1 MISEIQLWAIN
12 WLAQI
17 TSVKH
22 ALILLFFFFFFNS
35 FSVSSY
41 STARKKIHPISGT
54 EQRPLAKL
62 EPSLLGHIIASLW
75 RELTALR
82 RAAHGRRTAEPVWQV
97 PVSRS
102 FEMLGSKLYFLL
114 FCTSQS
120 TEAGIG
126 APPVPGST
134 SRCCVGSSSA
144 EFVCKHHARNS
155 RLTVAVQLPG

>member
-1 MISEIQLWAIN
+1 MWFLKFNWAIN

-17 TSVKH
+17 TSVKD
-22 ALILLFFFFFFNS
+22 ALTLVFFYS

-54 EQRPLAKL
+54 EQRPLVKL
-62 EPSLLGHIIASLW
+62 KPSLLGHIIASLW
-75 RELTALR
+75 WELTALC
-82 RAAHGRRTAEPVWQV
+82 RAVRGRRTAEPVWQF
-97 PVSRS
+97 PISCS
-102 FEMLGSKLYFLL
+102 FEMLGSKLCFLL

-120 TEAGIG
+120 TKAGIG

-144 EFVCKHHARNS
+144 EFVCKHHATPHWRWQSKSLAN
-155 RLTVAVQLPG
+155 